1 MKICI
6 SFDSKQ
12 KFFGATKKV
21 KAKALQKKS
30 STKRQGLEWPGW
42 CRAREHGSGQ
52 SCSVRLKARRTLLRI
67 FFAAQIFL
75 PCEPVRYKIQ
85 KGYYNVVNVQPSF
98 GPKALNLSL
107 ESKGLA
113 LPNPKQLQNQQKR
126 LYYTAADSTRLKRN
140 ITSIGFTS
148 NFQVFFICPSSPW
161 LR

>member
-52 SCSVRLKARRTLLRI
+52 SCSVRLKARRTLFRI
-67 FFAAQIFL
+67 FSRRKYF
-75 PCEPVRYKIQ
+75 CRVRYKIQ

-98 GPKALNLSL
+98 EPKALNLSL